1 MSFKTVLALFICS
14 ILSFPL
20 FAANPGIING
30 KISSGKTGEV
40 VPDVSL
46 NLAIKDSIIAGGF
59 VTDNEGK
66 YSIETEPGTYSLI
79 ISHPSFISDTIDIV
93 VAEGVSVYNE
103 TLLFEDSLTR
113 ESLKIEVTEKPAGII
128 EHIGENYSGLTI
140 GLFILAILA
149 VAGFEF
155 VNGFHDTANAV
166 ATVIYTNTLKP
177 LHAVVWSGIWNFLGV
192 WVGGIAVAASLMA
205 LLPLEQMMG
214 LSVGENLA
222 IVMAVMITAIS
233 WNLLTWY
240 FGIPCSSS
248 HTMIGSLLGTAMG
261 LWLHKGGDGVN
272 WGKAYDI
279 GMSLLLSPAFGFAV
293 AIVLM
298 YLLHLFIKNKVIFE
312 EPPRD
317 TAPPW
322 WIRIIL
328 VTTCTLVSFFH
339 GSNDG
344 QKGVGLLM
352 IILLS
357 LFPLHYALNPSI
369 EPSSVASALE
379 VIEQGLGNDTQ
390 FAPVV
395 AIENIKTQMVQ
406 NGHMGA
412 EQKIQLRRDIRQLQ
426 KQLKALSKDQWKK
439 QNPEEQKTIK
449 EAIGTVNNY
458 TTFAPTWAILLI
470 SVSLGLGTMIGWKR
484 IVVTIGENIGKSHL
498 TYAQGAAAELIATA
512 TIGMST
518 GLGLPVSTTHVLS
531 SGVAGTMVA
540 EGGIGNLQRKTVTNI
555 VLAWILTLP
564 VTIVGSLIFYKL
576 FQWLFL

>member
-1 MSFKTVLALFICS
+1 MDFKSVFALVVCS
-14 ILSFPL
+14 LLSL
-20 FAANPGIING
+20 HTLIASPGIISG
-30 KISSGKTGEV
+30 KVSNGKTGEALPNAV
-40 VPDVSL
+40 VRLIQADQ
-46 NLAIKDSIIAGGF
+46 IKAGNS
-59 VTDNEGK
+59 TDTNGI
-66 YSIETEPGTYSLI
+66 YNIETEAGSYALVV
-79 ISHPSFISDTIDIV
+79 SHPSFSSDTLIV
-93 VAEGVSVYNE
+93 NVEEGVTVYKE

-113 ESLKIEVTEKPAGII
+113 ESLKVEITEKSGNLLD
-128 EHIGENYSGLTI
+128 HIGQNYGLLTI
-140 GLFILAILA
+140 ALFILAILS

-177 LHAVVWSGIWNFLGV
+177 VHAVIWSGIWNFLGV

-214 LSVGENLA
+214 LGVGENLA

-312 EPPRD
+312 EPPKD
-317 TAPPW
+317 TPPPW
-322 WIRIIL
+322 WIRIVL

-357 LFPLHYALNPSI
+357 LFPLHYALNPAMS
-369 EPSSVASALE
+369 PSSVASALE

-390 FAPVV
+390 FAPVA
-395 AIENIKTQMVQ
+395 AIENIKSQLVE
-406 NGHMGA
+406 NGNMGA

-426 KQLKALSKDQWKK
+426 KQLKVLSKDQWQK

-449 EAIGTVNNY
+449 AAIGTVNDY
-458 TTFAPTWAILLI
+458 TTFAPAWAILLI

-540 EGGIGNLQRKTVTNI
+540 EGGISNLQRKTVTNI
-555 VLAWILTLP
+555 VLAWLLTLP

-576 FQWLFL
+576 FQWMFL